1 MTWDEVIK
9 EVKILLNSRDLS
21 DPFIRLRAVS
31 NLDDTMRRYFPNIVQ
46 SPDSLLER
54 NKDEFKQKLARVLH
68 KDKLNGAES
77 SIVNNFYQI
86 LEANKFD
93 ASKSE
98 Y

>member
-9 EVKILLNSRDLS
+9 EVKILLNSRDIS